1 MTELQSFDEL
11 YPGKYL
17 KAGMFHGQPVTYT
30 IKEIARD
37 ELMNDANEPEEKIV
51 LSFEE
56 VPLQHILP
64 KINAVCLKA
73 MFGPSV
79 PAWIGK
85 RVTWYATNAIMPYP
99 KRKDEP
105 CIRVFGSPEITSEI
119 RCEWRPPRRKN
130 TIIQT
135 LKPTESEVVA
145 KAKAAILS
153 GSVPP
158 DKARAR
164 ISELAQSGAIT
175 AAEAEALGRL
185 IVAPEPEQPAPATPE
200 PEPPAAEQPE
210 PIDAERARILK
221 FIEPLSAA
229 KRLAIK
235 TAMYEQFPETKGK
248 SFHEAIN
255 TPEIAAFVRQSI
267 KES

>member
-11 YPGKYL
+11 YPGRFL

-30 IKEIARD
+30 IKAIARD
-37 ELMNDANEPEEKIV
+37 ELTNDANEPEEKIV

-56 VPLQHILP
+56 VPLQHVLP

-85 RVTWYATNAIMPYP
+85 RVTLYATNAIMPYP
-99 KRKDEP
+99 KRKEEP
-105 CIRVFGSPEITSEI
+105 CIRVFGSPEIASEI

-130 TIIQT
+130 AVIQT
-135 LKPTESEVVA
+135 LKPVENEVFA

-164 ISELAQSGAIT
+164 ISELAQGGAIT
-175 AAEAEALGRL
+175 EAEATALAAL
-185 IVAPEPEQPAPATPE
+185 IVTPEPEQAPPAEPE
-200 PEPPAAEQPE
+200 PETAPVDIE
-210 PIDAERARILK
+210 AERDRILK
-221 FIEPLSAA
+221 FIEPLAA
-229 KRLAIK
+229 GKRLAIK

-248 SFHEAIN
+248 SFVEAIN
-255 TPEIAAFVRQSI
+255 TPDIAAFVRQSI